1 MAKKVVIDAGHGGE
15 DWGAS
20 FNGRKEKDDNLN
32 LAFAVGSIL
41 EANGVDVVYTRV
53 DDVYETPYRKAMKGN
68 EANADYFVS
77 IHRNAANVPGSGS
90 GVQTL
95 VYSNGGTRS
104 VLAENINNELVD
116 LGFRDLGIS
125 ERPNLVVL
133 KRTKMPAV
141 LVEAGFIDNPN
152 DNAKFDQM
160 FDEIAAGIAAGI
172 LDTIN
177 NN

>member
-77 IHRNAANVPGSGS
+77 IHRNASNVPGSGS
-90 GVQTL
+90 GIQTL
-95 VYSNGGTRS
+95 VYSNDGTRGI
-104 VLAENINNELVD
+104 LANNINKELVE

-141 LVEAGFIDNPN
+141 LIEAGFIDNPN

-160 FDEIAAGIAAGI
+160 FDEIAAAIASGI

-177 NN
+177 N